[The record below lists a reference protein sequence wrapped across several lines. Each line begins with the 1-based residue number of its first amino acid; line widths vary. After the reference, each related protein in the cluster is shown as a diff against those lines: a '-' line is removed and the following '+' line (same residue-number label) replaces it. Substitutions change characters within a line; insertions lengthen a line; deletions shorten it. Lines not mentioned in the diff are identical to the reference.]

1 MIQQQDHKP
10 SSPHHPRPPR
20 GLGILVVLL
29 LLAMV
34 VGGDRAW
41 AGRLAAPLRQ
51 TVPMSPP
58 PTWTPV
64 AQATPVP
71 PRPRPTQPPPEAT
84 PVPQAQPWLWLT
96 VDPHIAAPGM
106 AVTARLEVRNIGGS
120 TMHDAVAT
128 IHSANIP
135 TWLRI
140 ASYEVTAGSLGM
152 GAERLE
158 WRLGALGAGA
168 EAVCVLTG
176 SIALDAPPGRDI
188 ELLAEFGAPA
198 SGSLQDRAIVSLPWA
213 LLPEAGGP

>member
-1 MIQQQDHKP
+1 LKQQRHHTP
-10 SSPHHPRPPR
+10 SPTHPRPPR
-20 GLGILVVLL
+20 GLGLLVVLVL
-29 LLAMV
+29 LTLLVAA
-34 VGGDRAW
+34 DHAW
-41 AGRLAAPLRQ
+41 AGWLAAPVRQ
-51 TVPMSPP
+51 TVPMTPP

-64 AQATPVP
+64 AQATPLP

-96 VDPHIAAPGM
+96 ADPHIAAPGNT
-106 AVTARLEVRNIGGS
+106 VTVRLEVRNIGGS
-120 TMHDAVAT
+120 TMDDAIAT
-128 IHSANIP
+128 LDIP
-135 TWLRI
+135 DIPPWLRVI
-140 ASYEVTAGSLGM
+140 SYEVSAGSIGM
-152 GAERLE
+152 GTERLE

-198 SGSLQDRAIVSLPWA
+198 SGVIQDRAIVSLPWA